1 MSTELD
7 SDELVGNNHEE
18 HIAFLRVTRNQ
29 SPIRRIHHFSDLSI
43 SPLYSPILPIQSK
56 LLYRTRVRE
65 PLRRSMDT
73 ATQPPQGQPPP
84 VAEKLNPELVQLLNL
99 ESVKTR
105 ADSLFKAI
113 SRILEDFDAYGRT
126 NTSPKWQDILGQYSM
141 VNLELFNIVEEV
153 KKVSKAFV
161 VLPKNVNAE
170 NAQILPV
177 MLSSKLLPE
186 MEADDN
192 VKREQLLQGVQN
204 LPVPMQIEKLKE
216 RMTLIAQACENA
228 EKTLADTRKAYGFG
242 ARQGPSMLPTMDKV
256 QVAKIQ
262 EQESML
268 RAAVND
274 GAGTR
279 LPPDQRQITT
289 ALPPH
294 LVDVLFVNDAG
305 KNALPVA
312 SNNINSQGNMM
323 QVSGTQFMG
332 RSAASPSNANFD
344 TTRSPLPYS
353 NSPQSAGMLNA
364 PSPQQQ
370 QQLQQQQRSKL
381 MQLPQHQQQLLAQQQ
396 QLRQSSM
403 QQSQMPS
410 LHDLQAQQKFQSL
423 HGQQHQMPYSQ
434 SMGHQQYQA
443 RQLSGG
449 HIQHGMSQ
457 GQLNPA
463 MLNRQ
468 LNQFSGGANSAMFT
482 SAQGSPS
489 SQMIPNMSSMQSQ
502 TLNPRMQYGVSG
514 TNAQRG
520 HASQML
526 GDQMFNNSGMMQTQQ
541 SQQPQQQQQQ
551 QQQQQGAYG
560 NMQTNQ
566 QNLQPNMLQNPQQ
579 RHQNPQ

>member
-1 MSTELD
+1 
-7 SDELVGNNHEE
+7 
-18 HIAFLRVTRNQ
+18 
-29 SPIRRIHHFSDLSI
+29 
-43 SPLYSPILPIQSK
+43 
-56 LLYRTRVRE
+56 
-65 PLRRSMDT
+65 MDT

-242 ARQGPSMLPTMDKV
+242 ARQGPSMLPAMDKV

-305 KNALPVA
+305 IYFFRSISTFSDILALLMSLKLSFIRQECITCGIKQHQQPWRFHVFGCF
-312 SNNINSQGNMM
+312 SK
-323 QVSGTQFMG
+323 VSGTQFMG
-332 RSAASPSNANFD
+332 RTAASPSNANFD

-403 QQSQMPS
+403 QQVGFNSQMPS

-502 TLNPRMQYGVSG
+502 TLNPRMQLISWKSI
-514 TNAQRG
+514 QK
-520 HASQML
+520 
-526 GDQMFNNSGMMQTQQ
+526 
-541 SQQPQQQQQQ
+541 P
-551 QQQQQGAYG
+551 
-560 NMQTNQ
+560 
-566 QNLQPNMLQNPQQ
+566 
-579 RHQNPQ
+579 

>member
-1 MSTELD
+1 M
-7 SDELVGNNHEE
+7 
-18 HIAFLRVTRNQ
+18 FL
-29 SPIRRIHHFSDLSI
+29 
-43 SPLYSPILPIQSK
+43 
-56 LLYRTRVRE
+56 
-65 PLRRSMDT
+65 
-73 ATQPPQGQPPP
+73 
-84 VAEKLNPELVQLLNL
+84 
-99 ESVKTR
+99 
-105 ADSLFKAI
+105 
-113 SRILEDFDAYGRT
+113 
-126 NTSPKWQDILGQYSM
+126 
-141 VNLELFNIVEEV
+141 
-153 KKVSKAFV
+153 
-161 VLPKNVNAE
+161 
-170 NAQILPV
+170 
-177 MLSSKLLPE
+177 
-186 MEADDN
+186 
-192 VKREQLLQGVQN
+192 
-204 LPVPMQIEKLKE
+204 
-216 RMTLIAQACENA
+216 
-228 EKTLADTRKAYGFG
+228 
-242 ARQGPSMLPTMDKV
+242 
-256 QVAKIQ
+256 
-262 EQESML
+262 
-268 RAAVND
+268 
-274 GAGTR
+274 GTR

-502 TLNPRMQYGVSG
+502 TLNPRMQQYGVSG

>member
-1 MSTELD
+1 
-7 SDELVGNNHEE
+7 
-18 HIAFLRVTRNQ
+18 
-29 SPIRRIHHFSDLSI
+29 
-43 SPLYSPILPIQSK
+43 
-56 LLYRTRVRE
+56 
-65 PLRRSMDT
+65 MDT

-99 ESVKTR
+99 DSVKTR

-216 RMTLIAQACENA
+216 RMNLIAQACENA

-332 RSAASPSNANFD
+332 RSAASPSNASFD

-502 TLNPRMQYGVSG
+502 TLNPRMQQYGVSG